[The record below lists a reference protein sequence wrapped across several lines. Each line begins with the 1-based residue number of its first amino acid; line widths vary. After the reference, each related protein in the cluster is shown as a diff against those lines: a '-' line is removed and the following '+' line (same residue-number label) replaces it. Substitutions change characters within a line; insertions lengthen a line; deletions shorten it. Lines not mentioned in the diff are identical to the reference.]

1 MSVDDDRSR
10 RRGVPG
16 QGAAGGR
23 AGDLRDPDVFH
34 AAVQMSRMPTV
45 LVDPR
50 QPDYPVVFCNQA
62 FCDLTG
68 YGESEVLGRNCR
80 FLQGRL
86 TDPAAVRALR
96 EALQARRTVQVE
108 LWNYRKDGTPFWNA
122 MFVSPVFDAEGDLLY
137 VLGSQFDA
145 TARREAE
152 EARGRALRMDALG
165 TMAAGIAH
173 EFNNLMAVVVGNVEG
188 AAAEPSSPR
197 QAKRL
202 ERANRAAHA
211 AGRLTQQMLSFAR
224 RQRLEA
230 ELVDLNKVVSEFD
243 QVLIQMAGPHVALG
257 LALAAEPVPARV
269 DVGQLELALI
279 NLVRNASDASTN
291 GGRLTVATRALPAGG
306 PANPLGG
313 AGAVAVSVSDAG
325 SGMSPEVAS
334 RVAEPFFTTKERGKG
349 TGLGL
354 SMVQGFVQQSGG
366 RMLIETEEGRGTTV
380 HLVFERASAA

>member
-1 MSVDDDRSR
+1 MDDGRSR

-16 QGAAGGR
+16 QGAAGRR
-23 AGDLRDPDVFH
+23 AGDLRDPDAFY

-122 MFVSPVFDAEGDLLY
+122 MFISPVFDAEGNLLY
-137 VLGSQFDA
+137 ILGSQFDA

-313 AGAVAVSVSDAG
+313 AGAVAISVSDAG

-380 HLVFERASAA
+380 HLVFERASGG